1 MKSTA
6 NSAWIAAQPSN
17 SQSQCRCNVGG
28 FTLVELVFVIVILG
42 ILAAVAVPRYMD
54 MGKEARTAKIKAIG
68 GSIATAAKIAHG
80 AAFVQGATSSVTID
94 GAVVSL
100 VNGYPAAAETGITRA
115 ANVDA
120 ASDGLT
126 ITYVGNTAQ
135 FSIGG
140 VSASGGSLTCYVQYV
155 QPASAGVPPQITTDI
170 SSC

>member
-1 MKSTA
+1 
-6 NSAWIAAQPSN
+6 
-17 SQSQCRCNVGG
+17 
-28 FTLVELVFVIVILG
+28 LVFVIFILG

-68 GSIATAAKIAHG
+68 GSIATAAKIAHS

-100 VNGYPAAAETGITRA
+100 VNSYPAATGTGITRA
-115 ANVDA
+115 ANIDA

-126 ITYVGNTAQ
+126 ITYIGNTAR
-135 FSIGG
+135 FSTGG
-140 VSASGGSLTCYVQYV
+140 VSASGGSLICNVLYV
-155 QPASAGVPPQITTDI
+155 QPVSAGASPQITTNT